1 MIVIALLVINTLI
14 NKLLDVSNKDPDKVM
29 RRSCYSGSI
38 MCLQQLIFIWK
49 VRHLV
54 VTLFA
59 DISGNLLMN
68 WAPMYFVHYQQYKQ
82 YSLPTITSII
92 FLEMYKKA
100 LFDKPL
106 EDMDVNGQRKCIVK
120 TH

>member
-1 MIVIALLVINTLI
+1 
-14 NKLLDVSNKDPDKVM
+14 
-29 RRSCYSGSI
+29 
-38 MCLQQLIFIWK
+38 
-49 VRHLV
+49 
-54 VTLFA
+54 
-59 DISGNLLMN
+59 
-68 WAPMYFVHYQQYKQ
+68 MYFVHYQQYKQ